1 MKLVDMNVAEFISVL
16 GSDAPAPG
24 GGSASALAGSMGTA
38 LTMMVMNLTVGK
50 KKYEEHDSQS
60 REILKKM
67 TKLNKQLVAIIDRD
81 TEAFEGVSAVFSMP
95 KQTEEEKEKRREA
108 MQAALKTA
116 TLVPFEMMGIMVEAV
131 NETKKAIG
139 KSNINAAS
147 DLGVAVLN
155 LKSGIQGAWLNVLI
169 NLSGVKDEEFVK
181 QYRKEGQ
188 KRLDEGCKAADE
200 VYEEILKI
208 I

>member
-131 NETKKAIG
+131 NETKKAVG

>member
-38 LTMMVMNLTVGK
+38 LTMMVINLTVGK
-50 KKYEEHDSQS
+50 KKYEEYDSQS
-60 REILKKM
+60 KEILKKM

-131 NETKKAIG
+131 NETKKAVG

>member
-131 NETKKAIG
+131 NETKKAVG

-181 QYRKEGQ
+181 QYQKEGQ
-188 KRLDEGCKAADE
+188 KRLDEGCKAADK

>member
-50 KKYEEHDSQS
+50 KKYEEYDSQS

-131 NETKKAIG
+131 NETKKAVG

>member
-131 NETKKAIG
+131 NETKKAVG

-188 KRLDEGCKAADE
+188 KRLDEGCKTADE